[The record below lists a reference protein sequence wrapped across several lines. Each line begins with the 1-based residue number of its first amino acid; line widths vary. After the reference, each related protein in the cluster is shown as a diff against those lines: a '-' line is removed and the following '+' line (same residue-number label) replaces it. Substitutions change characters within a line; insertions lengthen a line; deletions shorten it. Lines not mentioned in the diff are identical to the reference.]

1 MFCARYGQKL
11 HFSGFRG
18 KYSASLFLSKL
29 EEESLRNIYL
39 SSKYDHVK
47 PPTHNSGEKV
57 KEGDNNGAEDK
68 EMKD

>member
-1 MFCARYGQKL
+1 L

-39 SSKYDHVK
+39 SSKYNHVS
-47 PPTHNSGEKV
+47 PPTHNSGEK
-57 KEGDNNGAEDK
+57 KKDDEAAEENK